1 MVVMGICVSV
11 FHCCPEKWVFNN
23 PISGIILA
31 GVLGEVVTKITLLS
45 ILAIIFYSANSF
57 SN

>member
-1 MVVMGICVSV
+1 
-11 FHCCPEKWVFNN
+11 VFNN

-45 ILAIIFYSANSF
+45 ILAIIFYSANYF
-57 SN
+57 SNSNYGKCFLATLP